1 MYGLIW
7 RIMPGPWVSKLI
19 MTIGL
24 IVGVAGLLW
33 FVVFPEISPYMPFND
48 GAINTAP
55 EDGEAPVPGEAPGE

>member
-48 GAINTAP
+48 GAVSTAP
-55 EDGEAPVPGEAPGE
+55 EDGEALVPGEAPGE